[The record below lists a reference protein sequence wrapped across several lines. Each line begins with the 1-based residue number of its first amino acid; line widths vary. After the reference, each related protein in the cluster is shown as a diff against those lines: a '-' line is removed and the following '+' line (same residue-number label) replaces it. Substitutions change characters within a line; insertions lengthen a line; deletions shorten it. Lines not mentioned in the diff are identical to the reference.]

1 MSPCPHYP
9 ITENENSR
17 NHFTKEGIIK
27 MKKKIRKEMT
37 DLICPKLFYH
47 ENNSNL
53 MKGEMH
59 VNERQIIV

>member
-1 MSPCPHYP
+1 
-9 ITENENSR
+9 
-17 NHFTKEGIIK
+17 

-59 VNERQIIV
+59 VNELCVVKST

>member
-1 MSPCPHYP
+1 MSPLPYYRKREF
-9 ITENENSR
+9 TKL
-17 NHFTKEGIIK
+17 FTKEGIIK